1 MIFEDLEKICFNL
14 TKLTVA
20 DQIKSLDKETKQNKA
35 QFDLDRKAVKTSA
48 FTRIAWTNMSTGEGR
63 DLKPNTVEQATF
75 EYSPLG
81 TIFNKSLI
89 KKKTKKKKF

>member
-14 TKLTVA
+14 IKLTVA

-35 QFDLDRKAVKTSA
+35 QSDLDRKAVKTSA

-63 DLKPNTVEQATF
+63 DLKPSTVEQATF

>member
-14 TKLTVA
+14 IKLTVA

-63 DLKPNTVEQATF
+63 DLKPSTVEQATF